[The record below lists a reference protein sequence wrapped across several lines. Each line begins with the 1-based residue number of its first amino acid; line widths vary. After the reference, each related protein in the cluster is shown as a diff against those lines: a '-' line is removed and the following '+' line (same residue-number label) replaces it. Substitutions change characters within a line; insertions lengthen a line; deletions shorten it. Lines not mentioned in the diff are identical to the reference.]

1 MVFVS
6 SESGM
11 WWAVSQQPAT
21 ANLRTPTMPS
31 RGREEDRYG
40 RAGALALARI
50 Q

>member
-1 MVFVS
+1 MFVS

-11 WWAVSQQPAT
+11 WRAVSQQPAT

-31 RGREEDRYG
+31 HEREEDRYG
-40 RAGALALARI
+40 CAGALPLARM